1 MKPISKLSVA
11 GATLA
16 AVLLGLTLWNFD
28 PTATVNVQGWVLA
41 DGMPVAG
48 ANVVFIPET
57 LTSDGK
63 TRLKLP
69 LPATTDSLGR
79 YQLPA
84 GAAPGSYRVVV
95 KGFIDEMSSSRILSM
110 GDEPLDEGQ
119 LSAAGMSR
127 LNSPS
132 QGRKIAKTRQ
142 PVPEHYSSPDHT
154 VLRMVVP
161 GSGVTNAEISLTVT
175 PVASKPSESIH
186 R

>member
-1 MKPISKLSVA
+1 
-11 GATLA
+11 
-16 AVLLGLTLWNFD
+16 
-28 PTATVNVQGWVLA
+28 
-41 DGMPVAG
+41 MPVAG
-48 ANVVFIPET
+48 ASIFFIPET
-57 LTSDGK
+57 LTSHGK
-63 TRLKLP
+63 TKLKLP

-110 GDEPLDEGQ
+110 ADEPLDEGQ

-175 PVASKPSESIH
+175 PVASKPGESIH